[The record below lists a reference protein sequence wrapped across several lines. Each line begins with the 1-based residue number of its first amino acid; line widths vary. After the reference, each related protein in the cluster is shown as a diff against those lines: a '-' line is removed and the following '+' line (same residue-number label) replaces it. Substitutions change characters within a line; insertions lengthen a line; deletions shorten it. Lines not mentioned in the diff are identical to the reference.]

1 MSVFLL
7 LGAANFFTEALRPE
21 SFLIATLAA
30 DVFSAAAE
38 VGATNGFA
46 ASAAK
51 APTLILLVIKPA
63 INTDKN
69 LFN

>member
-1 MSVFLL
+1 MTTL
-7 LGAANFFTEALRPE
+7 EAV
-21 SFLIATLAA
+21 A
-30 DVFSAAAE
+30 FSATAD